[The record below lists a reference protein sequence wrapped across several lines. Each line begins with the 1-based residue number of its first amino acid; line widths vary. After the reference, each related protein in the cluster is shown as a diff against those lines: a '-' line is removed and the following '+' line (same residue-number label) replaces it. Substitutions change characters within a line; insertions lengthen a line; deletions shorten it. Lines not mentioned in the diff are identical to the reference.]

1 MPEEIQNIIDSVRS
15 RLQAEIEAQ
24 LGAVA
29 EQHQQALV
37 EARRAGEQ
45 DAEGRQSA
53 RVRAAEEDAE
63 RRSREAI
70 ATLRSELERQHLDE
84 SAKIRAEADQRVT
97 ESSTRVRHDL
107 ERALTSEREQAR
119 IRAEDER
126 RRAEDDRRRAD
137 EQLSEARAALD
148 AERLTAAASSVAPAA
163 GPSPDQLMSGL
174 RALDAATT
182 VSDTLAALTLAAAA
196 QAPRVALFIAN
207 GEQLDEWAVAG
218 VPALTHDSI
227 RIDDPSA
234 GVVGVAVRDRMS
246 ARDAAGRAPAFSGL
260 PHGRATIAIPLLL
273 DRQPVGVL
281 YGDEGAP
288 SSLSTPAPADGTWQD
303 ALEVIA
309 THGATRLGYLT
320 AVRTAQAMGW
330 ISRAAPARAT
340 APETLPPPSSS
351 EDEEQSAKRYARL
364 LVSEI
369 KLYNEAAVRIGRQ
382 KRDLLQRLD
391 PEIDRARRLYEER
404 VPTTVSGRAQ
414 HFHHELVHTLAG
426 GDASLL
432 S

>member
-37 EARRAGEQ
+37 EARRAGEH
-45 DAEGRQSA
+45 DAEARHST
-53 RVRAAEEDAE
+53 RVRAAEEEAE

-70 ATLRSELERQHLDE
+70 ATLRSELEREHATE
-84 SAKIRAEADQRVT
+84 TARVRAEADQRVA
-97 ESSTRVRHDL
+97 ESAARVRHEL

-119 IRAEDER
+119 IRVEDER
-126 RRAEDDRRRAD
+126 RRADDERRRLD
-137 EQLSEARAALD
+137 EQLSEARGALD
-148 AERLTAAASSVAPAA
+148 AERLTAAASSTAPA
-163 GPSPDQLMSGL
+163 GPAPDQLMHAL
-174 RALDAATT
+174 RAVDAASS
-182 VSDTLAALTLAAAA
+182 VSETLAAITLAAAA

-207 GEQLDEWAVAG
+207 GSQLDEWAVAG
-218 VPALTHDSI
+218 VAPLTHDSV
-227 RIDDPSA
+227 RSDDPTS
-234 GVVGVAVRDRMS
+234 GVVGAALRDRTP
-246 ARDAAGRAPAFSGL
+246 ARDGAGSAPAFAGL
-260 PHGRATIAIPLLL
+260 PPGRATMAIPLLL

-281 YGDEGAP
+281 YGDDGAT
-288 SSLSTPAPADGTWQD
+288 SSGPAAGPWQD

-309 THGATRLGYLT
+309 THGAARLGYLT
-320 AVRTAQAMGW
+320 AVRTAQAMQW
-330 ISRAAPARAT
+330 ISRPVPAPDAAPAT
-340 APETLPPPSSS
+340 VLPMSSS
-351 EDEEQSAKRYARL
+351 ESEEEEQAAKRYARL

-382 KRDLLQRLD
+382 KRDLMQRLD

-404 VPTTVSGRAQ
+404 VPATVSGRAQ
-414 HFHHELVHTLAG
+414 HFDHELVHTLAG

-432 S
+432 R